1 MSMELPQYTAP
12 DFAALGLADA
22 PDAPLAPAPRDG
34 VAPEGFH
41 ATSIYPEYVRAGGR
55 WLLAEDSRMD
65 SVLVVRPE
73 GRVEAV
79 EFRRLRAGDLVV
91 LGRGEDGAQGIF
103 LHTDGFSQA
112 RDAREA
118 FAFRQG
124 RSRETAYSPDYRK
137 LARLLTYERD
147 HGSVVWVLGP
157 ACVFDAAS
165 RDAMASLVEK
175 GYVHGLLAGNA
186 LATHDLEGGLLGTA
200 LGQDIRTQES
210 IPLGH
215 YHHLD
220 VLNKVRAC
228 GSIPAFLREYGVE
241 SGVMAACVR
250 GKVPFVLAG
259 SIRDD
264 GPLPEVEAD
273 VYQAQNRMRDLV
285 RRATTVVALAT
296 QLHSI
301 AVGNMTPSY
310 RVVEGKVRPTFFYSV
325 DASEFAVNKLRD
337 RGSLAVT
344 TMVTNVQDF
353 VTKLAALV
361 E

>member
-1 MSMELPQYTAP
+1 MFKLPLYQEP
-12 DFAALGLADA
+12 DFAALGLEGA
-22 PDAPLAPAPRDG
+22 PDACIVPAPLDG

-41 ATSIYPEYVRAGGR
+41 ATSIYPEYVRVGGR
-55 WLLAEDSRMD
+55 WILAGDTRMD
-65 SVLVVRPE
+65 AVLVLRP
-73 GRVEAV
+73 GPRVEAV
-79 EFRRLRAGDLVV
+79 EFRRLRKGDQVV
-91 LGRGEDGAQGIF
+91 VGRTEDGSQGIY
-103 LHTDGFSQA
+103 LHASGFSQSGGEG
-112 RDAREA
+112 DV

-124 RSRETAYSPDYRK
+124 RSRETAYSFDYQR
-137 LARLLTYERD
+137 LAELLCYERR
-147 HGSVVWVLGP
+147 HGSVLWVLGP

-165 RDAMASLVEK
+165 RDAMSSLVDR

-200 LGQDIRTQES
+200 LGQDIRTQCS
-210 IPLGH
+210 VPMGH

-228 GSIPAFLREYGVE
+228 GSIPAFLREYKVE
-241 SGVMAACVR
+241 SGVVAACVR
-250 GKVPFVLAG
+250 GGVPMVLTG

-264 GPLPEVEAD
+264 GPLPEVVAD
-273 VYQAQNRMRDLV
+273 VYQGQNRMRELV
-285 RRATTVVALAT
+285 RNATTVIALAT

-301 AVGNMTPSY
+301 ATGNMTPSY
-310 RVVEGKVRPTFFYSV
+310 RVVDGMVRPVFFYCV

-337 RGSLAVT
+337 RGSLSVT

-353 VTKLAALV
+353 VTKVAALV